1 MISVQLPPE
10 IEQHVRAVAAHE
22 QRDVQ
27 EVAKDLLRELFRAEA
42 KRAFDRELRE
52 NLAAG
57 LAGDVVSEEEL
68 FASLGDE

>member
-1 MISVQLPPE
+1 MISIPEEFEQQL
-10 IEQHVRAVAAHE
+10 RAIAAHE

-27 EVAKDLLRELFRAEA
+27 EVAKDLIRDGLKAAA
-42 KRAFDRELRE
+42 KRAFDRELRQ
-52 NLAAG
+52 NIAAG